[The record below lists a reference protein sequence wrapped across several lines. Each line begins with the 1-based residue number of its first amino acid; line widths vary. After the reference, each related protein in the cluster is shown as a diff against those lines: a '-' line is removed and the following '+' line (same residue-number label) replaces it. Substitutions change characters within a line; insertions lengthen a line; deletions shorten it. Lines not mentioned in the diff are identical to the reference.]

1 MTSNV
6 SKSSRKRWKP
16 EDVRYLRKNYGR
28 RNIEE
33 LSREMRRDLTS
44 IKIAARA
51 LGIDNSK

>member
-6 SKSSRKRWKP
+6 RKSSRKRWKP
-16 EDVRYLRKNYGR
+16 EDVRYLRKNYSR
-28 RNIEE
+28 RNLEE
-33 LSREMRRDLTS
+33 LSREMGRDFAS